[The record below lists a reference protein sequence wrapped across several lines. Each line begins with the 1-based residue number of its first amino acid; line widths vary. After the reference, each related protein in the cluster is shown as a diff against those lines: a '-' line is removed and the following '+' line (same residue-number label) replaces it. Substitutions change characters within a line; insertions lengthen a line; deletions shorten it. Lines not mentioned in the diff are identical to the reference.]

1 VDSSLTNYEDRIGPV
16 CWKQLLVD
24 LPPKGIP
31 HVKLELP
38 VLQLQ
43 G

>member
-1 VDSSLTNYEDRIGPV
+1 MKYEDRIAPV

-24 LPPKGIP
+24 LLTKGISY
-31 HVKLELP
+31 VKLELP